1 MLTEY
6 NTTIISS
13 KCDMCC
19 SLIYE
24 GDDVLTFKET
34 KDTIICPM
42 FCNDICLYNSRK
54 KYPFLENYQSINTY
68 VLNSNNNNYYKNM
81 FNFLKCDLY
90 YSKIIIYDCSLDPI
104 KILQYIYNIL
114 KKRTKTIWEKTL
126 IQNCLRHNLIKI
138 EKIF

>member
-6 NTTIISS
+6 NTTIIVC

-19 SLIYE
+19 QLLYE
-24 GDDVLTFKET
+24 GDKVLILKET

-42 FCNDICLYNSRK
+42 FCDDI
-54 KYPFLENYQSINTY
+54 F
-68 VLNSNNNNYYKNM
+68 
-81 FNFLKCDLY
+81 
-90 YSKIIIYDCSLDPI
+90 IYDCSFDPI

-114 KKRTKTIWEKTL
+114 KKRTKTNWEKTL

>member
-6 NTTIISS
+6 NTTIIVC

-19 SLIYE
+19 QLLYE
-24 GDDVLTFKET
+24 GDKVLILKET

-42 FCNDICLYNSRK
+42 FCDDICLYNSMK
-54 KYPFLENYQSINTY
+54 KYPFLENYQSIKIK
-68 VLNSNNNNYYKNM
+68 VLNNNNDYYKNM
-81 FNFLKCDLY
+81 FNFLKRDLY
-90 YSKIIIYDCSLDPI
+90 YSKIIIYDCSFDPI

-114 KKRTKTIWEKTL
+114 KKRTKTNWEKTL

>member
-6 NTTIISS
+6 NTTIIAS

-19 SLIYE
+19 CLLYE
-24 GDDVLTFKET
+24 GDNVLTFKET

-54 KYPFLENYQSINTY
+54 KYRFLEEYQSINTY
-68 VLNSNNNNYYKNM
+68 VLNDNYNNYYTNM

-90 YSKIIIYDCSLDPI
+90 YSKIIIYNCSFNPI
-104 KILQYIYNIL
+104 KILQYMYNIL
-114 KKRTKTIWEKTL
+114 KKKNKTEWEKTL
-126 IQNCLRHNLIKI
+126 IQNSLRYNIIKI
-138 EKIF
+138 EKNI

>member
-24 GDDVLTFKET
+24 GDEAFIFKET
-34 KDTIICPM
+34 EGTIICPI
-42 FCNDICLYNSRK
+42 FCDDICLYNSIK
-54 KYPFLENYQSINTY
+54 NYPFLENYQSIKIK
-68 VLNSNNNNYYKNM
+68 VLDSNNNYYTNM

-90 YSKIIIYDCSLDPI
+90 YSKIIIYNCSLDSI
-104 KILQYIYNIL
+104 KILQYMYNIL
-114 KKRTKTIWEKTL
+114 KKKNKTKWEKTL
-126 IQNCLRHNLIKI
+126 IQNSLRYNIIKI
-138 EKIF
+138 EKNI